1 MVFSSHIFLLYF
13 LPLFLL
19 AYFLVPARWRNGVL
33 LAGSVIFYAWGA
45 PDFIAVLLAATVATF
60 YLVRLMD
67 KTPAVGKKKL
77 WCAVALAVNLG
88 LLAYFKYANFF
99 VDNLAALGVDTSGW
113 VKVLLPIGISFF
125 TFQSV
130 TYVVDTY
137 RGVNKPMERLTDYV
151 VYIIMFPQLIAGP
164 IVRYNE
170 IADQVTAQ
178 RRLRWDE
185 CLQGFYRFVI
195 GLAKKVLIADVIGQT
210 VDTVLGGDLA
220 ALGMGEAWI
229 TLAAYTMQLYFDFS
243 GYSDMAI
250 GLGRIMGFK
259 FPENFDNPYVS
270 TSVTEFWRRW
280 HITLGTFM
288 RNYLY
293 IPLGGN
299 RKGVWRTYFNLWVVF
314 LLSGLW
320 HGAGWNFVL
329 WGAYHGF
336 FLVLER
342 ILTHSS
348 VSKAAVDST
357 RSSTFGSPNL
367 GEQPRI
373 QPASAHSSP
382 KLGEVVR
389 RTGGV
394 CLTFVVVMVGWAL
407 FRIENLADCW
417 TFIARLFS
425 FNFIA
430 SPDTGFSSQFIVTLI
445 VALAFAF
452 VTLFPF
458 GKKLQ
463 QWTFHTDYTS
473 RQHLGVWIVAC
484 LLLFFCIGA
493 LTATDFSPFIY
504 FRF

>member
-1 MVFSSHIFLLYF
+1 
-13 LPLFLL
+13 
-19 AYFLVPARWRNGVL
+19 
-33 LAGSVIFYAWGA
+33 
-45 PDFIAVLLAATVATF
+45 
-60 YLVRLMD
+60 
-67 KTPAVGKKKL
+67 
-77 WCAVALAVNLG
+77 
-88 LLAYFKYANFF
+88 
-99 VDNLAALGVDTSGW
+99 
-113 VKVLLPIGISFF
+113 
-125 TFQSV
+125 
-130 TYVVDTY
+130 
-137 RGVNKPMERLTDYV
+137 
-151 VYIIMFPQLIAGP
+151 
-164 IVRYNE
+164 
-170 IADQVTAQ
+170 
-178 RRLRWDE
+178 
-185 CLQGFYRFVI
+185 
-195 GLAKKVLIADVIGQT
+195 
-210 VDTVLGGDLA
+210 
-220 ALGMGEAWI
+220 
-229 TLAAYTMQLYFDFS
+229 
-243 GYSDMAI
+243 
-250 GLGRIMGFK
+250 
-259 FPENFDNPYVS
+259 
-270 TSVTEFWRRW
+270 
-280 HITLGTFM
+280 
-288 RNYLY
+288 
-293 IPLGGN
+293 
-299 RKGVWRTYFNLWVVF
+299 
-314 LLSGLW
+314 
-320 HGAGWNFVL
+320 GAGWNFVL

-348 VSKAAVDST
+348 VSKADS
-357 RSSTFGSPNL
+357 SPNL

-373 QPASAHSSP
+373 QPASAHTSP
-382 KLGEVVR
+382 KLRELVR

>member
-13 LPLFLL
+13 LPAFLL
-19 AYFLVPARWRNGVL
+19 LYFLVPAKWRNAVL
-33 LAGSVIFYAWGA
+33 LLASVVFYAWGA
-45 PDFIAVLLAATVATF
+45 PDFVLVLLGSTVANF
-60 YLVRLMD
+60 YIVKAMD
-67 KTPAVGKKKL
+67 RARSLKVKRL
-77 WCAVALAVNLG
+77 WCAAALVVSLG

-99 VDNLAALGVDTSGW
+99 VDNVNALLASLGLGVMGW
-113 VKVLLPIGISFF
+113 TKVLLPIGISFF

-137 RGVNKPMERLTDYV
+137 RGVNRPMKSLVNYV

-170 IADQVTAQ
+170 IADQISAR

-195 GLAKKVLIADVIGQT
+195 GLSKKVLIADVIGRT
-210 VDTVLGGDLA
+210 VDVTLGGDLA
-220 ALGMGEAWI
+220 ALDMGTAWI

-280 HITLGTFM
+280 HITLGAFM

-299 RKGVWRTYFNLWVVF
+299 RCGKRRMYLNLWVVF

-336 FLVLER
+336 FLVIER
-342 ILTHSS
+342 MTGWG
-348 VSKAAVDST
+348 
-357 RSSTFGSPNL
+357 RSD
-367 GEQPRI
+367 
-373 QPASAHSSP
+373 
-382 KLGEVVR
+382 
-389 RTGGV
+389 GGRFKV
-394 CLTFVVVMVGWAL
+394 LRVLLNFIVVMIGWAL
-407 FRIENLADCW
+407 FRIEDLGQCW
-417 TFIARLFS
+417 IFMGRLFS
-425 FNFIA
+425 FSFGPI
-430 SPDTGFSSQFIVTLI
+430 GIGVSSQYYVTLI
-445 VALAFAF
+445 AALAFSF
-452 VTLFPF
+452 VTLLPF
-458 GKKLQ
+458 GRKLQ
-463 QWTFHTDYTS
+463 QWTFCTDY
-473 RQHLGVWIVAC
+473 RGGQHIAVWVVAC
-484 LLLFFCIGA
+484 LLFFFCTGA
-493 LTATDFSPFIY
+493 LGATDFSPFIY

>member
-67 KTPAVGKKKL
+67 KTPAAGKKKL

-99 VDNLAALGVDTSGW
+99 VDNLAALGVDTTGW

-342 ILTHSS
+342 M
-348 VSKAAVDST
+348 
-357 RSSTFGSPNL
+357 
-367 GEQPRI
+367 
-373 QPASAHSSP
+373 
-382 KLGEVVR
+382 
-389 RTGGV
+389 TGWGNATGKRNPLRV
-394 CLTFVVVMVGWAL
+394 LLTFVVVMVGWAL